1 MWSEKEILKK
11 DWIDGPFS
19 KMLPTLK
26 DIIVDVNNIPGI
38 FSFYGE
44 DFSAKKFNPRSNSD
58 RITVENFYQGLCA
71 LEKDYLNQ
79 VDEKKKGIDGGYSF
93 HKLSHHPSDL
103 HRDNFLAIHVGHG
116 VRSYHLDFLI
126 DSPNKLTYRAFFH
139 KTTPHFFDIMERHGG
154 PNVFE
159 DEKGAF

>member
-11 DWIDGPFS
+11 DWKHGTLS
-19 KMLPTLK
+19 KMLPKLK
-26 DIIVDVNNIPGI
+26 EIIMDVNNIPGI

-71 LEKDYLNQ
+71 LEKDYLN
-79 VDEKKKGIDGGYSF
+79 
-93 HKLSHHPSDL
+93 H
-103 HRDNFLAIHVGHG
+103 
-116 VRSYHLDFLI
+116 
-126 DSPNKLTYRAFFH
+126 
-139 KTTPHFFDIMERHGG
+139 
-154 PNVFE
+154 E